1 MNIYIYGYIY
11 KGSERKRWCQIEEA
25 MYGLH
30 EGVRKPESIC
40 NQRTLVRWV
49 HTCLCHTTRVTPL
62 ALHPL
67 DARSRV
73 QVAREGTADRSN
85 PESCYKINAHTQVV
99 AMHT

>member
-1 MNIYIYGYIY
+1 MNIYIYMNIY
-11 KGSERKRWCQIEEA
+11 RGSERKRWCQIEEA

-40 NQRTLVRWV
+40 NQQTLARWV

-67 DARSRV
+67 DARSRM
-73 QVAREGTADRSN
+73 QVASEGAADRSN
-85 PESCYKINAHTQVV
+85 TESCYKINAYTQVV
-99 AMHT
+99 SMHT